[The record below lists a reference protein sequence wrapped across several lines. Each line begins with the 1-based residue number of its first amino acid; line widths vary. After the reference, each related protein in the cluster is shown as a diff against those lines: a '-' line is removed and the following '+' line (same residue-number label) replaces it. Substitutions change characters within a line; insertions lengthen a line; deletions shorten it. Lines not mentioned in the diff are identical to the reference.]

1 MAYIKIEKGKNGI
14 LRARIQVSG
23 LDVTSNKNKLFSKK
37 IYNDTFLTEAKF
49 RKRVDKEA
57 LLFEEE
63 IKNRIKEEREIIHNR
78 ILTFSELASEWV
90 KSVEFGLSKSYVIRA
105 NDSVGKFNIYL
116 EEKGLSKQP
125 INKITVR
132 DIQLFL
138 NSYLMGT
145 YCRGKEE
152 TYVLKKPLP
161 QEVNFRELAREGIL
175 DRCASYNL
183 RHGQAS
189 IKLSRAKKT
198 CERYNLVFDEYF
210 AVKNKAKLYSPE
222 TVKGYRRV
230 LRTIF
235 NEAVRY
241 DWIAKNPVSL
251 TKISSGS
258 NNVSIRQT
266 EEKEVF
272 TFTETRDIL
281 KIIEKLPDYE
291 INKKIVLKTFLLTGL
306 RNSEMCGL
314 RWSDVDFVN
323 KVIHVRRNRI
333 FQQQYGIYEKAPKT
347 KTSIRDIPLV
357 PELENDLKEY
367 MKWFI
372 EADKDFMTKL
382 DTYYIAATH
391 TREPLHPHTPYHW
404 LSKLEVANGL
414 KRVSCHG
421 LRHTFCSILLS
432 KNVPIQTVSKYLGH
446 SDSTVT
452 LKVYSHFISDTK
464 ERVVD
469 AINSIVSDTD

>member
-23 LDVTSNKNKLFSKK
+23 RDSTSNDYKLFSKK
-37 IYNDTFLTEAKF
+37 IYNDTDLTEAKF
-49 RKRVDKEA
+49 RKRVEKEA

-63 IKNRIKEEREIIHNR
+63 VKNSFIEEREIIHNH
-78 ILTFSELASEWV
+78 ILTFSELASEWI
-90 KSVEFGLSKSYVIRA
+90 KTVEFGLSKNYVLRSKDVIE
-105 NDSVGKFNIYL
+105 KFNGYL
-116 EEKGLSKQP
+116 VKNGLAKQA
-125 INKITVR
+125 ISKITVR

-145 YCRGKEE
+145 YCQGGEE
-152 TYVLKKPLP
+152 TYMLKKAFP
-161 QEVNFRELAREGIL
+161 QEVNFRDLERKGIL
-175 DRCASYNL
+175 DRSSSYNL
-183 RHGQAS
+183 RHNKCS
-189 IKLSRAKKT
+189 IKLSRAKNV
-198 CERYNLVFDEYF
+198 CERYNLIFDEYF
-210 AVKNKAKLYSPE
+210 TIKNKARFYSPE
-222 TVKGYRRV
+222 TVKGLRRV

-251 TKISSGS
+251 TKVSSGS
-258 NNVSIRQT
+258 NNVSIRPI

-272 TFTETRDIL
+272 TFAEAREFL
-281 KIIEKLPDYE
+281 KLLDKLPAKE
-291 INKKIVLKTFLLTGL
+291 INKKIVLKTLLLTGL
-306 RNSEMCGL
+306 RNAEICGL
-314 RWSDVDFVN
+314 RWSDVDFDN

-333 FQQQYGIYEKAPKT
+333 CNKGYGIYEKAPKT
-347 KTSIRDIPLV
+347 KTSIRDVPIV
-357 PELENDLKEY
+357 PELEKDLKEY

-372 EADKDFMTKL
+372 EADDDFVTKQ
-382 DTYYIAATH
+382 DSYYVASNQR
-391 TREPLHPHTPYHW
+391 REPVYPHIPYHW
-404 LSKLEVANGL
+404 LAELEVANGL

-421 LRHTFCSILLS
+421 LRHTFCSLLLS

-446 SDSTVT
+446 SDSTIT

-469 AINSIVSDTD
+469 AINSIVAD